1 MQMPTVN
8 ARCAAMIDEAWH
20 PYWWINAIGAPVSVS
35 AADVQCVGSA
45 GVHRGNRTRDGAL
58 GDQP

>member
-35 AADVQCVGSA
+35 AGDVECVM
-45 GVHRGNRTRDGAL
+45 AL
-58 GDQP
+58 LESTEAIERAMAH

>member
-8 ARCAAMIDEAWH
+8 ARCAAMIDEVWH

-35 AADVQCVGSA
+35 AADVQCVM
-45 GVHRGNRTRDGAL
+45 AL
-58 GDQP
+58 LESTEAIERAMAH